1 MEARKPFVVLE
12 GGSGCGKTTV
22 SKGLVYNLAGWKY
35 FREPGGTE
43 FGDLMREAVQQ
54 RTDIEVDPLAAVMA
68 YGASR
73 ANLVNLEILP
83 VLDGFKEGLGV
94 LLDRYWFSSYA
105 YQGSEQVDREI
116 IVTINKIA
124 TKGLMPDLVL
134 HYDLLPELA
143 MMRKSGASD
152 IDRFDMKDIEFHR
165 RARDAYL
172 ELSHKYRDIWQVVD
186 ASQSPNAVLL
196 DSLEAM
202 RQRGLI

>member
-22 SKGLVYNLAGWKY
+22 SRGLVNNLAGWKY

-54 RTDIEVDPLAAVMA
+54 RTDIEVDPLAAGMA

-83 VLDGFKEGLGV
+83 VLDGLKEGLGV